1 MKIILPLLLFISS
14 VVAGQGLHTAKI
26 SGKILDDEKQPV
38 PFANI
43 ILLNQKDS
51 VLVKAAIT
59 DSTGEFAL
67 DDIGAGD
74 YFLRVIFTG
83 YQKFTGPFFSLDK
96 KDFYAGEIML
106 KKQTTQLKE
115 VSVTAIKPFVEH
127 QFDKTIVNVENSI
140 VSAGSSAL
148 EVLKRSP
155 GVVVDPNENIRL
167 KGKTG
172 TVIMID
178 GKPSPLSGEALAN
191 MLNGMPSSAISKIEI
206 ITNPSA
212 KYDAEGNAGIINIV
226 MKRDKQAGT
235 NGNINA
241 GYGEGRYEK
250 VSAGF
255 GLNYRNSKW
264 TLYLTYSYAHRHGFN
279 STTLVRNFR
288 ENGLLTSIYTLDIYA
303 SIPSESHIPRL
314 GGDYR
319 ISKNTTLGAQLSGMA
334 NFIKPKADNIT
345 YVSDGDEVRTGSFNT
360 ISSTDNNWY
369 NYNGNFNVRH
379 SIDSLGRQITADLD
393 YSHYLNRNDQVFTT
407 NTYDAFNQ
415 LLNADILAGNQKGF
429 LDIYAFKTDYTH
441 PLKENIKVEAGLKS
455 SYVKTD
461 NNLQYFHRIAGI
473 DYPDSLNSNHF
484 VYSENINAGYVN
496 VNKEWKKF
504 NLQAGLR
511 GEQTLAKGVQLSNDS
526 VFTRDYIQP
535 FFSMAMNYKFNDN
548 HEAGLT
554 MSRRISR
561 PSYQQLNPFRRYVD
575 RTTYG
580 AGNPFLLPALTYSTD
595 LSYTFMGSLT
605 FTLNY
610 SNTKNDIETAFLQND
625 SSKITLQSEVNIEK
639 SESFS
644 FAINYSKQV
653 TKWFQTST
661 EFDIWQS
668 KYTGLLSGVYL
679 DRSEPSFYFNSTNT
693 FVLPKNYSLELSG
706 FYQHKL
712 IAGMLDINEAWE
724 IGFGVQKKILKNKGV
739 LKFNVTDIFR
749 KNTSSG
755 GSGFANVD
763 SHFFALHE
771 TRVGTITVVYNFGK
785 AGGQVKK
792 RSGSD
797 EEKNRVKVGG

>member
-1 MKIILPLLLFISS
+1 MKILLLLVFVLSS
-14 VVAGQGLHTAKI
+14 AAFGQDLH
-26 SGKILDDEKQPV
+26 SGKIAGKIVDEEKQPV

-51 VLVKAAIT
+51 SLVKVVIA
-59 DSTGEFAL
+59 DSTGEFAA
-67 DDIGAGD
+67 DEIKTGD
-74 YFLRVIFTG
+74 YFLRVVFTG
-83 YQKFTGPFFSLDK
+83 YQKFSGPVFSLNEK
-96 KDFYAGEIML
+96 EYNIGEIVL
-106 KKQTTQLKE
+106 EKQSTQLKE

-140 VSAGSSAL
+140 VNAGSTAL

-155 GVVVDPNENIRL
+155 GVVVDPNESIRL
-167 KGKTG
+167 KGKAG
-172 TVIMID
+172 TIIMID
-178 GKPSPLSGEALAN
+178 GKPSPLSSEALAN

-212 KYDAEGNAGIINIV
+212 KYDAEGNAGVINIIL
-226 MKRDKQAGT
+226 KRDKQAGS
-235 NGNINA
+235 NGNVNA
-241 GYGEGRYEK
+241 SFGEGRYEK
-250 VSAGF
+250 ASAGF
-255 GLNYRNSKW
+255 GLNYRNTKW
-264 TLYLTYSYAHRHGFN
+264 SLYVNYSYTHRHGFN
-279 STTLVRNFR
+279 STMLVRNFH
-288 ENGLLTSIYTLDIYA
+288 ENGLLTNIYTLDIYA
-303 SIPSESHIPRL
+303 SIPSDAHIPRM
-314 GGDYR
+314 GADYR
-319 ISKNTTLGAQLSGMA
+319 ISKNTTIGAQLSGMA

-345 YVSDGDEVRTGSFNT
+345 YVSDGNEVRTGSFNT
-360 ISSTDNNWY
+360 ISNTDNHWY

-379 SIDSLGRQITADLD
+379 SFDSLGRQLTADLD
-393 YSHYLNRNDQVFTT
+393 YSYYLNRNDQVFTT
-407 NTYDAFNQ
+407 NTFDAANL
-415 LLNADILAGNQKGF
+415 LLNADVLAGNQKGL
-429 LDIYAFKTDYTH
+429 LDIYSFKTDYTH
-441 PLKENIKVEAGLKS
+441 PLKENVKVEAGLKS

-461 NNLQYFHRIAGI
+461 NNLQYFNRIGNV

-484 VYSENINAGYVN
+484 VYTENINSGYVN

-504 NLQAGLR
+504 NLQLGLR
-511 GEQTLAKGVQLSNDS
+511 VEQTLAKGVQLSNDS
-526 VFTRDYIQP
+526 VFKRDYLQP
-535 FFSMAMNYKFNDN
+535 FFSMAMNYKFNDR
-548 HEAGLT
+548 HEVGLT
-554 MSRRISR
+554 VSRRISR
-561 PSYQQLNPFRRYVD
+561 PNYQQLNPFRRYVD

-595 LSYTFMGSLT
+595 LSYTFLESLT

-610 SNTKNDIETAFLQND
+610 SRTKDDIETAFLQND

-639 SESFS
+639 SESWN
-644 FAINYSKQV
+644 FAISYSKQV
-653 TKWFQTST
+653 SSWFQTST
-661 EFDIWQS
+661 EFDVWQS
-668 KYTGLLSGVYL
+668 KFSGILSGVFL

-724 IGFGVQKKILKNKGV
+724 MGIGVQKKILNNKGV
-739 LKFNVTDIFR
+739 LKFNVTDLFR

-771 TRVGTITVVYNFGK
+771 TRVGTLSFVYNFGK
-785 AGGQVKK
+785 AASQVKK